1 MERMDAREPD
11 PVDRATE
18 AIGVALARPNDID
31 DILAIQEENLIE
43 NGGSLSARFDRAWF
57 ERVIRDER
65 FLVARVGVSVAG
77 YTALTSQE
85 AQAQVPIVQAMV
97 RAHPEPG
104 ALLHGPICVASAF
117 RRRGV
122 ARALLQAEHEESHG
136 APILAFIRADNVA
149 SRRSHVAL
157 GFRETGEFEHA
168 GSSYIVIA
176 T

>member
-1 MERMDAREPD
+1 MVDAREPD
-11 PVDRATE
+11 RVDLATE
-18 AIGVALARPNDID
+18 AIGVAPARPSDLD

-57 ERVIRDER
+57 ESVIRHER
-65 FLVARVGVSVAG
+65 LLVARVGDTVAG
-77 YTALTSQE
+77 YVALTSQA
-85 AQAQVPIVQAMV
+85 AQAHVPIVQSML
-97 RAHPEPG
+97 RGHPDPS

-122 ARALLQAEHEESHG
+122 ARALLQAERAESEG
-136 APILAFIRADNVA
+136 ATILAFIRADNAA

-168 GSSYIVIA
+168 GSSYIVVA
-176 T
+176 V